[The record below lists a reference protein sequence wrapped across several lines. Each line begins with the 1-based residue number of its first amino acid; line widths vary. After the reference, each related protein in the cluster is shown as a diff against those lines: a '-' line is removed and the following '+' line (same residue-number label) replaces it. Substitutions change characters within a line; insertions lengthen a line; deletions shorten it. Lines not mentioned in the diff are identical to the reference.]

1 MFFLT
6 DEQIEEII
14 KEYGGDKELINEIQ
28 KELNKLGVIESEEY
42 YHDIICNV
50 VAQMETLKLQNEQQ
64 IKNNSKTIEY
74 KLIDIIE
81 IELNR
86 KYNNFEDSKQ
96 EIRDKVTR
104 FFK

>member
-14 KEYGGDKELINEIQ
+14 KEYGGDVELIKEIQ
-28 KELNKLGVIESEEY
+28 MYLNKLAVIETQEDY
-42 YHDIICNV
+42 FDVICNIV
-50 VAQMETLKLQNEQQ
+50 SRVETFEMENQRL
-64 IKNNSKTIEY
+64 IKGHNKPIEY
-74 KLIDIIE
+74 KLIDVIGV
-81 IELNR
+81 ELNR

-96 EIRDKVTR
+96 ETRDKVTR